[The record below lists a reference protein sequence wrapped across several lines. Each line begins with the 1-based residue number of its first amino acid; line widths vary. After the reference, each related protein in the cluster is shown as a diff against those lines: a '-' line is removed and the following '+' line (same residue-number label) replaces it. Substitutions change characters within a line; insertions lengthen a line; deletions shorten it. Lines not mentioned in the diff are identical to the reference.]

1 MSRNLLVQL
10 GRALEDHAIL
20 YMIIGG
26 QAVLLYGEPRLT
38 RDVDVTIGLTPED
51 LDRVLS
57 VVDRVDLKLLVQE
70 VEDFVHRTWVLP
82 TLDEETGL
90 RVDFIFSWTPYER
103 EALRR
108 AREIIVDGY
117 PVKFASPEDVI
128 IHKVLASRPR
138 DLEDVRSILRKQ
150 RPDLNYIR
158 AWLRQ
163 FDAALEGDHL
173 TRFEAVLRAIQE
185 EEKGEDAP

>member
-10 GRALEDHAIL
+10 GRALDDHAIL